1 MRVQPVAVQAR
12 LLPQVTAEGGTHA
25 PAPLQAEAGWNWDDR
40 APHEAGLPQEVPFA
54 TCWQPLAPL
63 QVPVF
68 PQAAPVAH

>member
-1 MRVQPVAVQAR
+1 
-12 LLPQVTAEGGTHA
+12 
-25 PAPLQAEAGWNWDDR
+25 LQAEAGWNWDDR